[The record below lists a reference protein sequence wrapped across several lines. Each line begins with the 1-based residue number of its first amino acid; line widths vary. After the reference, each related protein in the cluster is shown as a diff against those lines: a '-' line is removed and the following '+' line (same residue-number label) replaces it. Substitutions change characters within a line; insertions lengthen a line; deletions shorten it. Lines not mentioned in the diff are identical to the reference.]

1 MIGNMGLENENVF
14 INEMMWYLLRLYYEV
29 I

>member
-1 MIGNMGLENENVF
+1 MIGNMGLGNENVF